1 MLHVVWSIFRFS
13 FPHFLC
19 HLFLDASTFEKDG
32 SSSLIT
38 LIRGFVGDEGSYV
51 PIANSTLSPVAG
63 KALFGVGEDVYETMY
78 CTSSD
83 CDSIQAYS
91 ETFTTADDGTA
102 SLTMKEGGLLTRV
115 DKATWDTKFARA
127 YADFN
132 IPTLEDAAIKTPYL
146 SQLEDTNIEFIT
158 GYKFGE
164 EDWKK
169 YDPAFGTS
177 PYVEPDGILTGVFIA
192 GVTIASIIVAVAIFS
207 YIYKRG
213 VEAREKRVKAAVAMS
228 IAKTMNFSGSS
239 KNLSPSEL
247 EAMFVKIDDD
257 GNGNLS
263 KDEIKGLVEDAGVA
277 NMSEKD
283 YDILF
288 ASIDIDGNGT
298 LDFAEFSA
306 FFAAISTGVDD
317 ANEQARDEFNEA

>member
-1 MLHVVWSIFRFS
+1 MPRQLV
-13 FPHFLC
+13 
-19 HLFLDASTFEKDG
+19 FLDASTFEKDG
-32 SSSLIT
+32 SASLIT
-38 LIRGFVGDEGSYV
+38 LVRGHGQEGYELV
-51 PIANSTLSPVAG
+51 PNSTLAPIAG
-63 KALFGVGEDVYETMY
+63 KALFGVGLDRYETLY
-78 CTSSD
+78 CTSPD
-83 CDSIQAYS
+83 CASIQVYG
-91 ETFTTADDGTA
+91 EDYNTADDGTV
-102 SLTMKEGGLLTRV
+102 SLAIKHGGLLTRV
-115 DKATWDTKFARA
+115 DRATWDTEFENA

-132 IPTLEDAAIKTPYL
+132 IPTLEDATIKTPYF
-146 SQLEDTNIEFIT
+146 SQLEDTNLEFKT

-169 YDPAFGTS
+169 YDPEFGTS
-177 PYVEPDGILTGVFIA
+177 PYVEPDGILTGGFIA

-207 YIYKRG
+207 FIYKRG

-228 IAKTMNFSGSS
+228 IAKTMNFSGTS

-247 EAMFVKIDDD
+247 ESMFVKIDND

-263 KDEIKGLVEDAGVA
+263 KDEIKGLVDDAGVA

-306 FFAAISTGVDD
+306 FFAAISSGGAAED
-317 ANEQARDEFNEA
+317 FNEA

>member
-1 MLHVVWSIFRFS
+1 MPR
-13 FPHFLC
+13 
-19 HLFLDASTFEKDG
+19 HLIFLDSSTFEKDG
-32 SSSLIT
+32 SASLIT
-38 LIRGFVGDEGSYV
+38 VTEGFGQEGYQLV
-51 PIANSTLSPVAG
+51 PNSTFTPVAG
-63 KALFGVGEDVYETMY
+63 KALFGVGPEYYQTMY
-78 CTSSD
+78 CISPD
-83 CDSIQAYS
+83 CASIQVYG
-91 ETFTTADDGTA
+91 EDYQPADDDMV
-102 SLTMKEGGLLTRV
+102 SLEYNYGGLLTRV
-115 DKATWDTKFARA
+115 DRATWDDGFENA
-127 YADFN
+127 YAEFN
-132 IPTLEDAAIKTPYL
+132 IPTLEDSPIKIPYL

-158 GYKFGE
+158 GYIFGE

-169 YDPAFGTS
+169 YDPEFGTS
-177 PYVEPDGILTGVFIA
+177 PYVEPDGILTGGFIA

-207 YIYKRG
+207 FIYKRG

-228 IAKTMNFSGSS
+228 IAKTMNFSGTS

-247 EAMFVKIDDD
+247 ESMFVKIDND

-263 KDEIKGLVEDAGVA
+263 KDEIKGLVDDAGVA

-306 FFAAISTGVDD
+306 FFAAISSGG
-317 ANEQARDEFNEA
+317 AGEEFNEA

>member
-1 MLHVVWSIFRFS
+1 M
-13 FPHFLC
+13 PC
-19 HLFLDASTFEKDG
+19 HLFFLDSSTFEKDG
-32 SSSLIT
+32 SASLIAV
-38 LIRGFVGDEGSYV
+38 ISGFENDAYE
-51 PIANSTLSPVAG
+51 PEANSTLAPIAG
-63 KALFGVGEDVYETMY
+63 KALFGVSSSVYETMY
-78 CTSSD
+78 CTSPD
-83 CDSIQAYS
+83 CASIQAYG
-91 ETFTTADDGTA
+91 EDYMTADDGA
-102 SLTMKEGGLLTRV
+102 VSLAWKAGGLYSRV
-115 DKATWDTKFARA
+115 DRATWDAGFENA
-127 YADFN
+127 YAEFN
-132 IPTLEDAAIKTPYL
+132 IPTMEDTTIKSPYF
-146 SQLEDTNIEFIT
+146 SQLEGTNLEFVT

-164 EDWKK
+164 EVWQK
-169 YDPAFGTS
+169 YDPEFGSS
-177 PYVEPDGILTGVFIA
+177 PYVEPDGILTGGFIA

-207 YIYKRG
+207 FIYKRG

-228 IAKTMNFSGSS
+228 IAKTMNFSGTS

-247 EAMFVKIDDD
+247 ESMFVKIDND

-306 FFAAISTGVDD
+306 FFAAVSSGGAGDNNSTSDS
-317 ANEQARDEFNEA
+317 FNFTYEA

>member
-1 MLHVVWSIFRFS
+1 MCFS

-38 LIRGFVGDEGSYV
+38 LISGFGDASYV
-51 PIANSTLSPVAG
+51 PVANSTLSPVAG

-91 ETFTTADDGTA
+91 ENFTIADDGGA
-102 SLTMKEGGLLTRV
+102 VSLNFREGGLLTRV
-115 DKATWDTKFARA
+115 DKATWDSKFASA

-146 SQLEDTNIEFIT
+146 SQLEDTNIEFVT

-177 PYVEPDGILTGVFIA
+177 PYVEPDGILTGGFIA

-263 KDEIKGLVEDAGVA
+263 KDEIKGLVDDAGVA
-277 NMSEKD
+277 NMSDKD
-283 YDILF
+283 YEILF
-288 ASIDIDGNGT
+288 ASIDLDGNGT

-306 FFAAISTGVDD
+306 FFAAISAGG
-317 ANEQARDEFNEA
+317 AGEEFNDA